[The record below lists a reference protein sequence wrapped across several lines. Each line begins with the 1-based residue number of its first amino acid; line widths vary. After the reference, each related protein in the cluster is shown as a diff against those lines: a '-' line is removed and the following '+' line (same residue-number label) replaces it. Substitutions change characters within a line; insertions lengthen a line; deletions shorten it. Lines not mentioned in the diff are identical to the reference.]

1 MAGARFC
8 ARCGFPVGGADAG
21 SDPLASLDE
30 NLAGA
35 LAYATPVP
43 ALAFLLIEP
52 YRRNPFVRFH
62 SYQCLLLTLAAMLL
76 AAVSSVL
83 AVFHFLEALLSSVLQ
98 LGLLAAWAFAA
109 YKAWQGEKLRLPVVG
124 DIAAR
129 HSRV

>member
-1 MAGARFC
+1 MQCGAR
-8 ARCGFPVGGADAG
+8 VGGADAG
-21 SDPLASLDE
+21 SDPLASLDKD
-30 NLAGA
+30 LYGA

-52 YRRNPFVRFH
+52 YRSNPFVRFH
-62 SYQCLLLTLAAMLL
+62 SYQCLLLTLAAALL

-83 AVFHFLEALLSSVLQ
+83 AVFHFLEALLSYILQ

-109 YKAWQGEKLRLPVVG
+109 YRAWQGQRLRLPVVG

-129 HSRV
+129 HARG